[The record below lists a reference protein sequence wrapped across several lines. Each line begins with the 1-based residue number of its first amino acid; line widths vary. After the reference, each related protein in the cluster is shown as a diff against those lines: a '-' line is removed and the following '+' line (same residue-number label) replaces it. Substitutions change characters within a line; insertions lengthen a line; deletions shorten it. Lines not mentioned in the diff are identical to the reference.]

1 MNLYTVCHIDNKSQ
15 YVRLNSVEN
24 YLQHLTKMAS
34 ISTLVA
40 RLGLDDKE
48 LAVFMALLT
57 HGAQPVSMVAKYS
70 GITRTHVYDIAES
83 LLKRGLVTSTGV
95 KGARRYEAIEY
106 SGLLA
111 LVAAKQKE
119 LVKLEKDLSE
129 AASDF
134 NALKSS
140 TKPKTQVR
148 FFEGSAGIRQILN
161 ELRSDLKKAGEVELI
176 TIFPVDR
183 LSGGVTDF
191 IDNMLYINL
200 PNVTKRDII
209 EDGPLA
215 REYIKQI
222 SQGPVKHLYKI
233 WPKEWGEL
241 VTDTVC
247 WGDKVEI
254 SDVADPTNVSGI
266 LITNAAYA
274 ATYRMWFNQMWN
286 SLPDKQKQ

>member
-1 MNLYTVCHIDNKSQ
+1 
-15 YVRLNSVEN
+15 
-24 YLQHLTKMAS
+24 MAS
-34 ISTLVA
+34 ISTLLS

-48 LAVFMALLT
+48 SAVFMALLS
-57 HGAQPVSMVAKYS
+57 HGAQPVSMISKYS

-83 LLKRGLVTSTGV
+83 LLSRGLITSAGV
-95 KGARRYEAIEY
+95 KGARRYEAVEY
-106 SGLLA
+106 NGLLA
-111 LVAAKQKE
+111 LVTAKQKE
-119 LVKLEKDLSE
+119 LAKLEKDLSE

-148 FFEGSAGIRQILN
+148 FFDGSAGIRQILN
-161 ELRSDLKKAGEVELI
+161 ELRSDLKKAGEVEI
-176 TIFPVDR
+176 VTIFPVDR
-183 LSGGVTDF
+183 LAGGVTDF
-191 IDNMLYINL
+191 IDNMLFINL

-215 REYIKQI
+215 REYIKRI
-222 SQGPVKHLYKI
+222 SEGPVKHFYKI

-254 SDVADPTNVSGI
+254 SDVADPNNVSGI

-274 ATYRMWFNQMWN
+274 VTYRQWFEALWK
-286 SLPDKQKQ
+286 SLPDGKRTGTEVK